1 MDSSIE
7 KQIKE
12 IEDEIF
18 KTQKNKATEH
28 HIGKLKAKIAR
39 LREVADKRKSTGAK
53 GKGFSIKKTGD
64 ATVGIVG
71 FPSVGKST
79 LLNQLTSATSKVGDY
94 DFGKRSDPPAVIG
107 ANSREILNSIGYTPG
122 QIKELAEKKVIAA
135 GD

>member
-1 MDSSIE
+1 MDTSIE

-28 HIGKLKAKIAR
+28 HIGKLKAKMAR
-39 LREVADKRKSTGAK
+39 LRELGEKRKSSGQK

-79 LLNQLTSATSKVGDY
+79 LLNQLTAAESKVGDY
-94 DFGKRSDPPAVIG
+94 DFTTLETI
-107 ANSREILNSIGYTPG
+107 PG
-122 QIKELAEKKVIAA
+122 LLK
-135 GD
+135 